1 MSTISTVGKYLTRQ
15 AKQIAT
21 YGEKSVERTGV
32 TENILCELT
41 PFRRLSNKKG
51 VLSDSNY
58 FIKKFETET
67 GNRFLPQNW
76 SSLSTEDK
84 LDYIVKDRY
93 SKLVSHK
100 IMGKIKDY
108 PEEHLYL
115 LNKDGDIVHYSK
127 GDMGFCDNVAIKGGT
142 SIHNHPGYLKTMY
155 SKEEVEYLQ
164 KHHPEKLKG
173 VTPFSEGD
181 INTALSNGE
190 KAAYVIDSQGHKFLF
205 KPRQDIANSTEKLK
219 ADTRLAIELKFLGE
233 SAFPNMEIQN
243 AKIHKTN
250 ESLAKLEEFEAKQK
264 KWGRLFYSDK
274 TRNRLLENY
283 LNEKTD
289 ALSMEPFEK
298 INKELKELSEKYGH
312 KYEQLS

>member
-1 MSTISTVGKYLTRQ
+1 MNTISAVGKYLARQ

-32 TENILCELT
+32 TENMLSELT

-58 FIKKFETET
+58 FIKNFETET

-93 SKLVSHK
+93 SRLVSHK
-100 IMGKIKDY
+100 IMGKIKDK

-127 GDMGFCDNVAIKGGT
+127 GDMGFCDDVAIKGGT

-155 SKEEVEYLQ
+155 GKDEVEYLK

-173 VTPFSEGD
+173 VTPFSESD
-181 INTALSNGE
+181 IRVAISNGE
-190 KAAYVIDSQGHKFLF
+190 KSAYVIDSQGHKFLF
-205 KPRQDIANSTEKLK
+205 KPRQDIANSTDKLK
-219 ADTRLAIELKFLGE
+219 ADTRLAFELKSLGE
-233 SAFPNMEIQN
+233 DAFPQMEIQK
-243 AKIHKTN
+243 AKYRKTN
-250 ESLAKLEEFEAKQK
+250 EALAKLEEFEAKQE

-283 LNEKTD
+283 LNQKTD

>member
-1 MSTISTVGKYLTRQ
+1 MTTFSTVGKYLTRQ

-21 YGEKSVERTGV
+21 YGEKSVEQTGV
-32 TENILCELT
+32 TEKMLNELT
-41 PFRRLSNKKG
+41 PFRRLSKKKG

-76 SSLSTEDK
+76 STLSTEDK

-115 LNKDGDIVHYSK
+115 LNKDGDIAHYSK
-127 GDMGFCDNVAIKGGT
+127 GDMGFCDDAAIKGGT

-155 SKEEVEYLQ
+155 SNEEVQYLQ

-173 VTPFSEGD
+173 VTPFSDSD
-181 INTALSNGE
+181 ISTSLSNGE
-190 KAAYVIDSQGHKFLF
+190 KSAYVIDSQGHKFLF
-205 KPRQDIANSTEKLK
+205 KPRQDITNSTEKLK
-219 ADTRLAIELKFLGE
+219 ADTKLAIDLRFLGE
-233 SAFPNMEIQN
+233 DAFPRMEIQN
-243 AKIHKTN
+243 AKVRTTN
-250 ESLAKLEEFEAKQK
+250 ESLAKFKEFEGKQK
-264 KWGRLFYSDK
+264 KWGRLFYSNK
-274 TRNRLLENY
+274 TKNRLWENY
-283 LNEKTD
+283 LNKKTEV
-289 ALSMEPFEK
+289 LSMEPFEK
-298 INKELKELSEKYGH
+298 VNKGLKELTEKYGH

>member
-1 MSTISTVGKYLTRQ
+1 MSTISAVGKYLTRQ
-15 AKQIAT
+15 AKQIT
-21 YGEKSVERTGV
+21 KYGEKSVERTSV
-32 TENILCELT
+32 TDNMLNELT

-58 FIKKFETET
+58 FVKKFETET

-76 SSLSTEDK
+76 SSLSTEEK

-100 IMGKIKDY
+100 IMGKIKDN

-115 LNKDGDIVHYSK
+115 LNKDGDIAHYSK
-127 GDMGFCDNVAIKGGT
+127 GDMGFCDDAAIKGGT

-173 VTPFSEGD
+173 VTPFSDGD
-181 INTALSNGE
+181 IRVSLSNGE
-190 KAAYVIDSQGHKFLF
+190 KSAYVIDSQEHKFLF
-205 KPRQDIANSTEKLK
+205 KPRQDIANSPEKLK
-219 ADTRLAIELKFLGE
+219 EDSRLAIDLIFLGE
-233 SAFPNMEIQN
+233 DAFPRMEIQN
-243 AKIHKTN
+243 AKIHKSN
-250 ESLAKLEEFEAKQK
+250 EALAKFEEFEAKQK
-264 KWGRLFYSDK
+264 KWGRLFYSNK
-274 TRNRLLENY
+274 AKNRLWENY
-283 LNEKTD
+283 LNEKTE
-289 ALSMEPFEK
+289 ALSMKPFEK
-298 INKELKELSEKYGH
+298 INKGLKELSEKFGH